1 MPGTDN
7 KYDML
12 SDNARQEE
20 IRLKK
25 IRQGLIADT
34 ENEEYLKKKEQEKY
48 VPMSFKEKIS
58 NFWYHYKWTTL
69 VVSMIVVAVAVFA
82 VQLLTRTNYDTTV
95 ILGTYGNLIERE
107 SETGKDASYYV
118 SYSQEAL
125 DSISNEF
132 NKYVADINDNGAV
145 DVAIFQARYLQEGI
159 EGDSTGY
166 QSALQAAIMARIA
179 DGSDCIYILEKD
191 ILDTLSG
198 RGVFTDLNK
207 PFGMRSED
215 AVFGLPVSQLGILKN
230 EEFSSARDN
239 LYIAVRVY
247 KDGIDKAL
255 YDAQLNAVKEM
266 YFESI
271 AR

>member
-1 MPGTDN
+1 MPDTN
-7 KYDML
+7 NRYDML
-12 SDNARQEE
+12 SDDARQEE

-34 ENEEYLKKKEQEKY
+34 ENEEYLKEKEQQNAA
-48 VPMSFKEKIS
+48 PTSLKEKVS

-69 VVSMIVVAVAVFA
+69 VVTMIVVAVAVFA

-95 ILGTYGNLIERE
+95 ILGTYGNLVENKT
-107 SETGKDASYYV
+107 ETGKDASYYV

-125 DSISNEF
+125 DSISSEF
-132 NKYVADINDNGAV
+132 NKYVADINDNGSV

-191 ILDTLSG
+191 ILDALSEK
-198 RGVFTDLNK
+198 GVFTDLNK
-207 PFGMRSED
+207 PFGMRSEN
-215 AVFGLPVSQLGILKN
+215 AVFGLPVSELEILKD
-230 EEFSSARDN
+230 EEFSKARDN

-247 KDGIDKAL
+247 KDGTDKAL